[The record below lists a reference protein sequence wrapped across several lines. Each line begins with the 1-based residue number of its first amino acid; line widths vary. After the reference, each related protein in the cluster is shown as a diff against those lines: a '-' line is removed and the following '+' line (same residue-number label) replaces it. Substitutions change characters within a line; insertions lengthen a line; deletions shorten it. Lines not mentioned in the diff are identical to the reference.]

1 MAIDPFV
8 LPWERRMRKKS
19 QKVRNVMRIPDYLSF
34 PKVTSELYRAG
45 GMHRISL
52 DERSYARHISWL
64 MHNEFVRDEDIG
76 PFIMS

>member
-1 MAIDPFV
+1 
-8 LPWERRMRKKS
+8 MRKTYEEKKPKS
-19 QKVRNVMRIPDYLSF
+19 KNGHENPRLFEF